1 MPERAGPMGVDGK
14 GGGRELA
21 VASGGPET
29 QSRRHDQFAKA
40 ESFGSTALHLWQH
53 KHCNP

>member
-1 MPERAGPMGVDGK
+1 MPERTGPMGVDGK

-21 VASGGPET
+21 VVSGGPET

-40 ESFGSTALHLWQH
+40 ESFGSTALHSWQH